1 MVAQCCPWALVD
13 AEADLDWYRGSERDV
28 SVSFGMLAIV
38 PTISKHL
45 NIEAVK
51 PQSFF
56 IKHQQLL
63 LLVLFATSRLFSYTM
78 QKSISDNVRVG
89 KILVFVGPDTLQRF
103 PWSDVLDPLH

>member
-28 SVSFGMLAIV
+28 SVNFCML

-51 PQSFF
+51 HSS
-56 IKHQQLL
+56 IETSK
-63 LLVLFATSRLFSYTM
+63 LFC
-78 QKSISDNVRVG
+78 
-89 KILVFVGPDTLQRF
+89 
-103 PWSDVLDPLH
+103 